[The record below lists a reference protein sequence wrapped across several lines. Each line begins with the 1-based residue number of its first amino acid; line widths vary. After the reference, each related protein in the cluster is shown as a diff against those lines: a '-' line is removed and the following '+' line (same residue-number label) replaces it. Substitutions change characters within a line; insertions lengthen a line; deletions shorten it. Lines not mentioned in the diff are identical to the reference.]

1 MELFSVLDV
10 WHMTSELT
18 ILETSLFPQGEK
30 KKTHESVEGNGK
42 R

>member
-10 WHMTSELT
+10 WHMTSELA
-18 ILETSLFPQGEK
+18 ILETSLFPQGK